1 MPLSLCAG
9 MVQIGFSIGLRAALV
24 DCSGLMLRPWAHRR
38 HWGRPNSTRNQVR
51 LSLDARVQPLSAPR
65 SWQTETSLEELRGF
79 RADCQALLEERGV
92 VGKEFELMITGGYS

>member
-1 MPLSLCAG
+1 M
-9 MVQIGFSIGLRAALV
+9 
-24 DCSGLMLRPWAHRR
+24 
-38 HWGRPNSTRNQVR
+38 R

-92 VGKEFELMITGGYS
+92 VGKEFERMITGGWSNGHHAATLSSDRCCQQT

>member
-1 MPLSLCAG
+1 M
-9 MVQIGFSIGLRAALV
+9 
-24 DCSGLMLRPWAHRR
+24 
-38 HWGRPNSTRNQVR
+38 R